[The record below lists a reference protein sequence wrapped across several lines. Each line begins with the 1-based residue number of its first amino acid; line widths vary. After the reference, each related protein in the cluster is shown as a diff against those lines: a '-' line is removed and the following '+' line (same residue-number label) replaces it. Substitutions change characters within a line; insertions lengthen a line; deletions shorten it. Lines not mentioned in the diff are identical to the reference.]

1 MPPERSNRLGY
12 GGRIGTFVGMDNL
25 GRVQHRQTVFGAG
38 PHALVAAHVH
48 ATAYG
53 RMATMNGAAQVAS
66 GIVLLQGSATYIG
79 PLRANHDD
87 FVAPERFDQER
98 WNPGLIVDFGP
109 VKGNAVRHA
118 ANAAIKA
125 WVGHGREYTPFARMV
140 GGLFCSPVKC
150 SNMPRATC

>member
-38 PHALVAAHVH
+38 PHALVAA
-48 ATAYG
+48 
-53 RMATMNGAAQVAS
+53 QVAS

-87 FVAPERFDQER
+87 FVAPERFDQAR
-98 WNPGLIVDFGP
+98 WNPGIIVDFGP